1 MDTQPVATD
10 DLLIDRQQ
18 VDRDFLLRLSSKNV
32 YS

>member
-10 DLLIDRQQ
+10 DLFIDSQQ
-18 VDRDFLLRLSSKNV
+18 VDRDFLLRLSSNNV

>member
-10 DLLIDRQQ
+10 DLFIDNQQ
-18 VDRDFLLRLSSKNV
+18 VNRDFLLRLSSNNV